1 VKREDGL
8 VPDVKGQFV
17 FIKDIV
23 LIVGKRDNG
32 KYGYCIS
39 LMWWVIKIV

>member
-8 VPDVKGQFV
+8 VPGAKGRFV

-23 LIVGKRDNG
+23 LIAEKRDNRN
-32 KYGYCIS
+32 YEI
-39 LMWWVIKIV
+39 I